1 MRAGCYR
8 RGNRFTTRKLSSTI
22 PGSISPTAFPL
33 RGRCLLCVLRVEQFH
48 PGSCRRVLSSR
59 SPHRGMW
66 FTSAMREMIV
76 SCLAT
81 TWRSESR
88 SVCSCATS
96 LLRPPIS
103 LAASLS
109 ACAMA
114 ACSPHREPA
123 ALRIRWRRGR
133 RTWRVRRGSRAVGT
147 RLLRRL
153 FRAVGQLARLA
164 PSLRFEP
171 VESLA
176 FVLRQLRGRR
186 GR

>member
-48 PGSCRRVLSSR
+48 PGSCRKVLSSR

-114 ACSPHREPA
+114 ACSRGVEQVA
-123 ALRIRWRRGR
+123 AAVQAQSMTRTRIRRMS
-133 RTWRVRRGSRAVGT
+133 RVRRWRGEGGSKMVTQPGAVEALLNSCVAHSHSGAH
-147 RLLRRL
+147 LRR
-153 FRAVGQLARLA
+153 
-164 PSLRFEP
+164 
-171 VESLA
+171 
-176 FVLRQLRGRR
+176 RGVR
-186 GR
+186 